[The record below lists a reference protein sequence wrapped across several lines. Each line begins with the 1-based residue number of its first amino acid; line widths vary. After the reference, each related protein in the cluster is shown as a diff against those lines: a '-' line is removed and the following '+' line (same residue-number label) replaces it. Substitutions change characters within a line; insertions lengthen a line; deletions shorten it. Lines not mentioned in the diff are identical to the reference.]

1 MKNYKK
7 IMLLFEVRIRKI
19 NNIVKYKTAN
29 KMSKIK
35 AAVFFLATVLI
46 TNFATAQSIEEG
58 KKFFYYEKYT
68 SAKEVFEKLVA
79 ANPNNTEAAYWLALT
94 LITPDEFK
102 DLPRAKELL
111 RKTLESNSNNA
122 LLLVGI
128 GHIELHEG
136 KTQDARQR
144 FETAIS
150 LTQGK
155 SIPVLNAIGMANG
168 NYDSKNGDAVYA
180 IEKLKQATTVKGFKD
195 AETYCLLGDAYRK
208 FIDGGN
214 AIAAYQNA
222 LAINPKYARAFYRMG
237 KVYQTQGK
245 TQEDIY
251 MKYFNDAIAADP
263 NYIPVYQ
270 NLYLLYYQTDVVKS
284 AEYLEKY
291 LTLMGND
298 EPQAC
303 YYRTTIKYAQGLFA
317 ESISQAESCIAS
329 GGTNPD
335 PRLYGIIAYCKDKIN
350 DSAGSKSAFEKFFQ
364 LQKPEKIGPTDYITY
379 SKILLRFPG
388 NEELAGTYVDKAVTL
403 DSTEYGKLAL
413 LRPIA
418 SAYEAQKNYSAAAG
432 WYKKIL
438 DVKKNPTKTDIF
450 NTANNFSR
458 GGNFQAAIDNWN
470 IYTSKFPTET
480 YGFYM
485 TAVTQAK
492 IDTAM
497 IMGLAIPSYQKV
509 IELGEA
515 QWGTDSVK
523 VKSHLLNSYKYF
535 IMYSNNVLKD
545 KKAASGYCD
554 KYLAKEPTDEEVA
567 GFKKMFDAAPAPRA
581 TPARPGT
588 GTRPATGG
596 TKTPASGNTAPAPK
610 KK

>member
-1 MKNYKK
+1 
-7 IMLLFEVRIRKI
+7 
-19 NNIVKYKTAN
+19 
-29 KMSKIK
+29 MSKIK

-46 TNFATAQSIEEG
+46 TSFATAQSVEDG

-68 SAKEVFEKLVA
+68 SAKDVFEKLVA
-79 ANPNNTEAAYWLALT
+79 ANPNNTDAAYWLALT

-102 DLPRAKELL
+102 DLPRAKEIL
-111 RKTLESNSNNA
+111 RKALEANSNNA
-122 LLLVGI
+122 LLLVGM
-128 GHIELHEG
+128 GHVELHEG

-155 SIPVLNAIGMANG
+155 SIPVLNAIGLANG
-168 NYDSKNGDAVYA
+168 NYDSKNGDAAYA
-180 IEKLKQATTVKGFKD
+180 IEKLKQATSVKGFKD
-195 AETYCLLGDAYRK
+195 PETYCLLGDAYRK

-222 LAINPKYARAFYRMG
+222 LTINPKYARAFYRIG

-251 MKYFNDAIAADP
+251 MKYYNDAIAADP

-317 ESISQAESCIAS
+317 EAISQAEACIAS
-329 GGTNPD
+329 GGASPD
-335 PRLYGIIAYCKDKIN
+335 PRLYGIIGYGKDKLN
-350 DSAGSKSAFEKFFQ
+350 DSAGAKSAFEKFFQ
-364 LQKPEKIGPTDYITY
+364 IQKPEKIGPTDYTTY
-379 SKILLRFPG
+379 SKILLKFPG
-388 NEELAGTYVDKAVTL
+388 NEALAGTYIDKAVEA
-403 DSTEYGKLAL
+403 DSTEIGKIIL
-413 LRPIA
+413 LRSVA
-418 SAYEAQKNYSAAAG
+418 TSFESQKKYAEAAE
-432 WYKKIL
+432 WYRKIL
-438 DVKKNPTKTDIF
+438 NVKKNPTKTDIF
-450 NTANNFSR
+450 NAANNFSR
-458 GGNFQAAIDNWN
+458 GGNYQSAIDNWN
-470 IYTSKFPTET
+470 IYTTKFPNET

-497 IMGLAIPSYQKV
+497 TMGLAVPSYQKV
-509 IELGEA
+509 IDIAEA
-515 QWGTDSVK
+515 QWATDSVK

-554 KYLAKEPTDEEVA
+554 KYLAKEPADEEVA
-567 GFKKMFDAAPAPRA
+567 GFKKMFDAAPAPRTA
-581 TPARPGT
+581 PARPAN
-588 GTRPATGG
+588 GTRPSTGG
-596 TKTPASGNTAPAPK
+596 TKPPATGNTEPAPK